1 MVVAI
6 VGAFIVLPMIELVGQ
21 LSQKK
26 SVFGPVPALAG
37 AKKLT
42 GVLHF
47 GRGSRDW
54 RESELRLADGTVLP
68 LKCKL
73 FKASDACFNL
83 KQGQQYE
90 GIQATV
96 WWDPGISVLQL
107 QVADELVV
115 RYADTVER
123 FARYS
128 QQGSDIS
135 FLIGYFSFI
144 AVLLLAAFRFTSVSM
159 QKFS

>member
-1 MVVAI
+1 MVVVI

-21 LSQKK
+21 LLLEKP
-26 SVFGPVPALAG
+26 VFGPVPALAG
-37 AKKLT
+37 AKKFT

-54 RESELRLADGTVLP
+54 RESELRLADGIVLP

-83 KQGQQYE
+83 KQGEQYE
-90 GIQATV
+90 GTQATV

-107 QVADELVV
+107 RVGEELVV
-115 RYADTVER
+115 RYAETVER

-128 QQGSDIS
+128 QQGSDNS
-135 FLIGYFSFI
+135 FLIDYFSFI
-144 AVLLLAAFRFTSVSM
+144 AVLFLTAFRFTSVSM